1 MRSQLV
7 FLVTL
12 AACHSSSPGA
22 GGPVAS
28 PVGVEW
34 RLVAVAGSPAGN
46 GANGQPG
53 TLLLTEVSAR
63 ASGYA
68 GCNQF
73 SGSYTLSGNSLT
85 FGPLAM
91 TRMACAEGDDLERRY
106 AMALEQTTELKVTST
121 GLELRKGSVLLA
133 KFTR

>member
-1 MRSQLV
+1 MRAEIAL
-7 FLVTL
+7 LMTL
-12 AACHSSSPGA
+12 AACPGPGPGTGSPA
-22 GGPVAS
+22 AS

-34 RLVAVAGSPAGN
+34 KLVELGGRSAGI
-46 GANGQPG
+46 GANGQPA

-91 TRMACAEGDDLERRY
+91 TRMACVGGGDLEHRY
-106 AMALEQTTELKVTST
+106 TMALEQTTELKVTAK
-121 GLELRKGSVLLA
+121 GLELRKGSTLLA
-133 KFTR
+133 RFTQ